1 MIGSFKDKQMPPIKK
16 DMKIKIIEDGPYT
29 VYGGIPLIEYMF
41 IPDEEGL
48 SKGWKEGRQ
57 HSEKDEYD
65 LCRCGQSKET
75 PFCDGTHAEIFF
87 DGTETANREPFD
99 SQVEPRTVGPELIL
113 TDVISLCALARF
125 CDRAGGAWDNTRNS
139 DHPDAKKIAIQEVW
153 DCPAGRLVLHD
164 KEGNLVEPEFNP
176 SIAVVFDP
184 VKNVPGPLWVRGGIP
199 IEGADGFI
207 YEIRNR
213 VTLCRCGNSVN
224 KPFCDGRH
232 EDVS

>member
-1 MIGSFKDKQMPPIKK
+1 MPAIKK

-29 VYGGIPLIEYMF
+29 VYGGIPLIEYMY
-41 IPDEEGL
+41 IPDEDGL
-48 SKGWKEGRQ
+48 SKGWKEGRH

-65 LCRCGQSKET
+65 LCRCGQSKEA

-87 DGTETANREPFD
+87 DGTETASRQPFD
-99 SQVEPRTVGPELIL
+99 AQVEPPTVGPELVL

-139 DHPDAKKIAIQEVW
+139 DQPDAKKISIQEVW

-164 KEGNLVEPEFNP
+164 KEGHLVEPEFHP

-184 VKNVPGPLWVRGGIP
+184 VKNLPGPLWVRGGIP

-213 VTLCRCGNSVN
+213 VTLCRCGKSVN

-232 EDVS
+232 EDMS